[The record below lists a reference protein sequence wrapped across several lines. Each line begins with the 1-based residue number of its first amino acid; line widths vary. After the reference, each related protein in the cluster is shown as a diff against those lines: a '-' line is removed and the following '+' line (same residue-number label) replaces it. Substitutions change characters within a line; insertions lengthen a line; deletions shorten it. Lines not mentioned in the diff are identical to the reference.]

1 MMSKAILLISSPA
14 TSAAGHGEYD
24 EGDEDEVSRIDFDK
38 PLTSSFL
45 PVWRS
50 GARHRPGGGDL
61 GQGEVWSV
69 LVFHGEGI
77 QNISNIHSIM
87 GHLHG

>member
-1 MMSKAILLISSPA
+1 MR
-14 TSAAGHGEYD
+14 
-24 EGDEDEVSRIDFDK
+24 VRINFDK

-50 GARHRPGGGDL
+50 GARYRPGGGDL